1 MTTQIQFT
9 QKELDELYTER
20 YNHPDPKV
28 QRKMEAV
35 YLKSCG
41 LQHKEI
47 QRICRISSN
56 TTMSRYLTSYKEHG
70 IDGLKKQNYKGQ
82 PSELGKHSESL
93 EELFKAD
100 PPNCA
105 NAAREMIKE
114 KTGILRSPSQVRAFM
129 KRIGMG
135 YRKVGFVPGK
145 SDDPEKQQEQEKFR
159 TEKLEPLLEEAKEGK
174 RVVLFMDAAHFVWT
188 VYLGYLWCFA
198 RQFIRSPT
206 GRKRFNVLGAVD
218 AISKDIHTFTNESYI
233 NSTSVCLFL
242 RQISKHYGE
251 AIPITIVLDNA
262 SYQRCKLVQDLAA
275 ELGIHLLFLPSYS
288 PHLNLIERLW
298 RLTKKECLYSE
309 HYSSFEDFRH
319 AISSFL
325 VDAPTKHKSQLDSLL
340 SLNFQSFDKVHI
352 LPV

>member
-1 MTTQIQFT
+1 MTTRVEFT
-9 QKELDELYTER
+9 QEGIDELYNER
-20 YNHPDPKV
+20 YSHPDPKV

-47 QRICRISSN
+47 QKICRISSN
-56 TTMSRYLTSYKEHG
+56 TTMKKYLDIYNEDG
-70 IDGLKKQNYKGQ
+70 IEGLKKQNYKGQ

-93 EELFKAD
+93 EELFEAN
-100 PPNCA
+100 PPKRTGEA
-105 NAAREMIKE
+105 QAMIEE
-114 KTGILRSPSQVRAFM
+114 KTGIRRSPTQVREYM

-145 SDDPEKQQEQEKFR
+145 SDDPEKQKEQEEFR
-159 TEKLEPLLEEAKEGK
+159 TEQLEPLLEEAKEGN

-218 AISKDIHTFTNESYI
+218 AISKEIHTFTNESYI
-233 NSTSVCLFL
+233 NSTSVCTFL
-242 RQISKHYGE
+242 RQISKHYGKGV
-251 AIPITIVLDNA
+251 PITIVLDNA
-262 SYQRCKLVQDLAA
+262 SYQRCKLVQNLAA

-298 RLTKKECLYSE
+298 RFTKKECLYSE
-309 HYSSFEDFRH
+309 HYSSFDEFRL

-325 VDAPTKHKSQLDSLL
+325 DEAPTKHKSELDSLL
-340 SLNFQSFDKVHI
+340 ALNFQSFDKVHF
-352 LPV
+352 LPA